1 VAPEGQDAVAGN
13 SAAIDAAVGRWRQ
26 GDCVLGPL
34 WFAFRI
40 DPALALTEAA
50 RVAAQSAV
58 DLAEE
63 EVDGFVVVTQ
73 TCDVVRSCQ
82 ARPFVEIC
90 PLVEVTTD
98 ILQDI
103 KRLRRP
109 NYAFIPAL
117 EGQRLVADLDR
128 VMTVE
133 KSVVARWTRIP
144 GWASDAESRS
154 FSQALARKRVR
165 FAFPDDFVALVRP
178 LQNRLTGKHG
188 KDSPEGRAL
197 RALSEI
203 RVTASPSWADESVSV
218 MLHFIRHE
226 NGMTFEGK
234 RWYEFLESWLSLV
247 PAAGR
252 FHEVQGLVTT
262 LDNLT
267 AAEYVRSDRLD
278 LDHLSA
284 SRG

>member
-1 VAPEGQDAVAGN
+1 VAPDGQDAAAAN
-13 SAAIDAAVGRWRQ
+13 SAAVDAAVDCWRQ

-50 RVAAQSAV
+50 RAAGQSAV

-73 TCDVVRSCQ
+73 TCDIVRSCQ
-82 ARPFVEIC
+82 VRPFIEIC

-144 GWASDAESRS
+144 GWTSDAESRT

-178 LQNRLTGKHG
+178 LQDRLTNKHG
-188 KDSPEGRAL
+188 KDFPEGRAL
-197 RALSEI
+197 RDLSDGDP
-203 RVTASPSWADESVSV
+203 R
-218 MLHFIRHE
+218 
-226 NGMTFEGK
+226 NGITF
-234 RWYEFLESWLSLV
+234 V
-247 PAAGR
+247 GR
-252 FHEVQGLVTT
+252 
-262 LDNLT
+262 
-267 AAEYVRSDRLD
+267 
-278 LDHLSA
+278 
-284 SRG
+284 